1 MEFSLSAEKIFTVLG
16 YPVTNS
22 LFTTIILVSI
32 LCVLAVIV
40 GKTISYSKP
49 SKFQLF
55 LEYVIGS
62 LRETSINS
70 MGIKPSK
77 MIFPLTLTFFFLVIL
92 SNWSGL
98 LPITGPLGVIEEKP
112 VVVST
117 TKKTNTETTVAAEST
132 HEVKPVVES
141 PSSIL
146 ECLGTPCALN
156 FETMKL
162 EKIGESRTLVPVF
175 RPMTSDLNG
184 TIAFALLSLF
194 VTNYFGFKINGK
206 KYLKKYLNLSF
217 PLNANSIINFFVGIL
232 ETILEAAK
240 ILSFSFRMFGN
251 VFAGEVLLMVMFNLA
266 KGVVS
271 IPFLILELFVGFVQ
285 AYVFFVLTTSFT
297 GLAVEEQHH

>member
-1 MEFSLSAEKIFTVLG
+1 MEFSLAAEKIFTVLG

-22 LFTTIILVSI
+22 LFTTITLVAV
-32 LCVLAVIV
+32 LCILAVIV
-40 GKTISYSKP
+40 GKSISYSKP

-77 MIFPLTLTFFFLVIL
+77 LIFPLTLTFFFLVIL

-98 LPITGPLGVIEEKP
+98 LPITGPLGVIE
-112 VVVST
+112 
-117 TKKTNTETTVAAEST
+117 N
-132 HEVKPVVES
+132 KPVVES
-141 PSSIL
+141 TAKKTETIVATETTHEVKTTVEYPESII
-146 ECLGTPCALN
+146 ECFSTTCALN
-156 FETMKL
+156 FDTLKL
-162 EKIGESRTLVPVF
+162 EKIGESRLLVPVF

-184 TIAFALLSLF
+184 TIAFAILSLF
-194 VTNYFGFKINGK
+194 VTNYWGFKINGK
-206 KYLKKYLNLSF
+206 KYLKKYLNITF
-217 PLNANSIINFFVGIL
+217 PLNANNIINFFVGIL
-232 ETILEAAK
+232 ETILELAK